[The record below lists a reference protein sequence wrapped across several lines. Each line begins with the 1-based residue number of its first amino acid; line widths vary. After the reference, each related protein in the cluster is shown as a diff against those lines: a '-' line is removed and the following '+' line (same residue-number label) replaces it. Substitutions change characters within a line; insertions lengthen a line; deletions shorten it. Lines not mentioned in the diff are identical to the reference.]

1 MFTIAKKKFCHKFI
15 STPKTTPTP
24 KIESNTAKKTIP
36 FAYCPNQ
43 TKNTSPVFGESKSKY
58 RPLHLHCIALTLE
71 KLIIF
76 SAPSGSGK
84 TTVVKHLL
92 QVMENQLAFSVSA
105 TTRAPRPNEVD
116 GREYHFLQ
124 LSHFREKINEGAFL
138 EHEEVYAGIL
148 YGTLWAEVKKI
159 WASGKTVVFDVDV
172 KGGLNLKRKFGE
184 QALAVFLRPPSVDVL
199 MERLTKR
206 STEVEH
212 QLQERIAKAN
222 YELSFESQYDTV
234 VVNDN
239 LDETFASCEKLVS
252 EFIKNQ

>member
-1 MFTIAKKKFCHKFI
+1 MPNKIPTFTARRYF
-15 STPKTTPTP
+15 
-24 KIESNTAKKTIP
+24 SN
-36 FAYCPNQ
+36 Q
-43 TKNTSPVFGESKSKY
+43 
-58 RPLHLHCIALTLE
+58 LE

-92 QVMENQLAFSVSA
+92 EVMSNQLAFSVSA
-105 TTRAPRPNEVD
+105 TTRSPRPGETD
-116 GREYHFLQ
+116 GKEYHFLSIEDFNQ
-124 LSHFREKINEGAFL
+124 NVADNQFL
-138 EHEEVYAGIL
+138 EYEEVYAGIL
-148 YGTLWAEVKKI
+148 YGTLWSEVKKI
-159 WASGKTVVFDVDV
+159 WADGKAVVFDVDV
-172 KGGLNLKRKFGE
+172 KGGLNLKRKFGD

-234 VVNDN
+234 VVNDI
-239 LDETFASCEKLVS
+239 LEETFATCEKLVS
-252 EFIKNQ
+252 DFIQN

>member
-1 MFTIAKKKFCHKFI
+1 
-15 STPKTTPTP
+15 
-24 KIESNTAKKTIP
+24 
-36 FAYCPNQ
+36 
-43 TKNTSPVFGESKSKY
+43 
-58 RPLHLHCIALTLE
+58 LE

-92 QVMENQLAFSVSA
+92 SVMDKQLAFSVSA
-105 TTRAPRPNEVD
+105 TTRSPRPGETN
-116 GREYHFLQ
+116 GLEYHFLD
-124 LSHFREKINEGAFL
+124 LGDFHSKIQEGAFL

-148 YGTLWAEVKKI
+148 YGTLWSEVRKI
-159 WASGKTVVFDVDV
+159 WSEGKAVVFDVDV
-172 KGGLNLKRKFGE
+172 KGGLNLKRQFGDR
-184 QALAVFLRPPSVDVL
+184 ALAVFLRPPSVDVL

-234 VVNDN
+234 VVNDK
-239 LDETFASCEKLVS
+239 LAETFVTCEKLVS
-252 EFIKNQ
+252 DFLAKP

>member
-1 MFTIAKKKFCHKFI
+1 
-15 STPKTTPTP
+15 
-24 KIESNTAKKTIP
+24 
-36 FAYCPNQ
+36 
-43 TKNTSPVFGESKSKY
+43 
-58 RPLHLHCIALTLE
+58 LE

-92 QVMENQLAFSVSA
+92 EVMDQQLAFSVSA
-105 TTRAPRPNEVD
+105 TTRSPRPGELN

-124 LSHFREKINEGAFL
+124 LDDFREKIKDGAFL

-148 YGTLWAEVKKI
+148 YGTLWSEVKKI
-159 WASGKTVVFDVDV
+159 WADGKAVVFDVDV
-172 KGGLNLKRKFGE
+172 KGGLNLKRQFGD

-234 VVNDN
+234 VVNDK
-239 LDETFASCEKLVS
+239 LDVTFATCEKLVS
-252 EFIKNQ
+252 DFIAKD